1 MTVSSITPFLWFDSE
16 AEEAANYY
24 VSLFPNS
31 KIQYVS
37 PGPTGAAMVVGF
49 EISGQ
54 RLTALNGGPMYKLTE
69 AFSLMVNCSDQS
81 EIDRLWN
88 ALCDG
93 GKPGVCGWLID
104 RFGLSW
110 QVNYEGLPKLMSGRN
125 GGKVMSAMRQMGKID
140 VAKLSAIAAGD

>member
-1 MTVSSITPFLWFDSE
+1 MAVSSVTPFLWFDSE

-24 VSLFPNS
+24 VSLFANS
-31 KIQYVS
+31 KIHYVS

-49 EISGQ
+49 EIIGQ
-54 RLTALNGGPMYKLTE
+54 RLTALNGGPIYKLTE
-69 AFSLMVNCSDQS
+69 AFSLMVNCSDQP

-88 ALCDG
+88 ALCEG

-125 GGKVMSAMRQMGKID
+125 SGKVMSAMRQMGKID

>member
-1 MTVSSITPFLWFDSE
+1 
-16 AEEAANYY
+16 
-24 VSLFPNS
+24 
-31 KIQYVS
+31 
-37 PGPTGAAMVVGF
+37 MVVGF

-69 AFSLMVNCSDQS
+69 AFSLMVNCSDQP